1 MWGGRGFS
9 DCACAR
15 GGPAGRRMRGTGG
28 LGSAGGRLR
37 LPPAAAEG
45 VLGVVSSPS
54 QAVTLKGRRQSGFAG
69 PGGAGRGGSVAPRLL
84 WVPWGGG

>member
-1 MWGGRGFS
+1 M
-9 DCACAR
+9 
-15 GGPAGRRMRGTGG
+15 RRTGG
-28 LGSAGGRLR
+28 LGSAAGRLR

-84 WVPWGGG
+84 WVP